1 MTAQYLDRL
10 ADQVPIGRQG
20 GRIGRDVHVLLTV
33 DLDRRP
39 LVPPAC
45 AGFEVENLSSDVTVL
60 GGLEEFVSYRRDTV
74 CGAAVDGLPDL
85 SKLLTVVVQ
94 RADVY
99 AERGRDLLERQAFSG

>member
-10 ADQVPIGRQG
+10 ADQVPIGLQG

-39 LVPPAC
+39 LVAPAR
-45 AGFEVENLSSDVTVL
+45 AGLEEEDLSSDIAVV

-74 CGAAVDGLPDL
+74 CGAAVDRLPDL
-85 SKLLTVVVQ
+85 SKLLAVVVE
-94 RADVY
+94 RADVDIK
-99 AERGRDLLERQAFSG
+99 RGRDLLECQAFSG